1 MEKKDQERSG
11 VSVQLAAVRA
21 AGGGG
26 RGAAQLP
33 SGLPRALVL
42 QSLPSAGCSV

>member
-21 AGGGG
+21 AGEG